1 MAVIPTGAIYKA
13 LFFDGE
19 SSRNY
24 GVYITGEAV
33 YNSPERDVEMIKIP
47 GRNGEFA
54 LDNGRFQNIEVT
66 YPAGI
71 FANNE
76 TDFAAAISDFRNFLA
91 SRVGYCRLED
101 EYNPNEYRV
110 AVYKSGLDVD
120 PVAFQRAGEFSIT
133 FDCKPQRWLTSGET
147 KTSVPSGSTVTNP
160 TLFDASPLIEVEGYG
175 NLNFNGYTISIENA
189 VMGEVL
195 LANSKTYSAGGTDL
209 IFNKLSYETGDTITL
224 AEGTISWD
232 ARLINGY
239 LFYTPSVTATD
250 SNARFVSRADIAGR
264 LKVIT
269 NREALTFTAGT
280 SKTVTNTATAS
291 LRMSK
296 DGQVSDMI
304 VTCTQTITYTPNYS
318 STQSRIRIQCSL
330 SFSSSGKLEASFYT
344 SSSKTGDITVSSTQ
358 SLLGHPTYI
367 DCDLG
372 EAYKITSGV
381 YVSLNSKINLGSK
394 LPTLASGSNTVTY
407 DNTIT
412 SVKITPRWWK
422 V

>member
-1 MAVIPTGAIYKA
+1 MGIANTFTFGGVSTS
-13 LFFDGE
+13 D
-19 SSRNY
+19 Y
-24 GVYITGEAV
+24 GLV
-33 YNSPERDVEMIKIP
+33 VEGSGDYSAPKRATETINIP
-47 GRNGEFA
+47 GRNGAFQ
-54 LDNGRFQNIEVT
+54 LDKGYYENIEIEYKVVVADAT
-66 YPAGI
+66 QA
-71 FANNE
+71 
-76 TDFAAAISDFRNFLA
+76 DFNDTIEAFRNA
-91 SRVGYCRLED
+91 IVSQIGYQRLED
-101 EYNPNEYRV
+101 TYHPGEYRM
-110 AVYKSGLDVD
+110 AAYDGGLNDA
-120 PVAFQRAGEFSIT
+120 PT
-133 FDCKPQRWLTSGET
+133 FHGKGAIFKIKFNCKPQRWLTSGET
-147 KTSVPSGSTVTNP
+147 KTSVSSGSTVTNP
-160 TLFDASPLIEVEGYG
+160 TRFDASPLIEVEGYG
-175 NLNFNGYTISIENA
+175 NLLFNGHTISIENA

-195 LANSKTYSAGGTDL
+195 LANSKTYSAGSTDL

-224 AEGTISWD
+224 AEGTIGWD

-239 LFYTPSVTATD
+239 LFYTPAVTATD